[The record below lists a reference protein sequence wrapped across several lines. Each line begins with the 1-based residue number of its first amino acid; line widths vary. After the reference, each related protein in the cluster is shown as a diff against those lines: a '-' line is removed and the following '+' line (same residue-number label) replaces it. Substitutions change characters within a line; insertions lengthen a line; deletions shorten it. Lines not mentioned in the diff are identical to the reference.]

1 MKNIVCVSC
10 TRQQPMSIDVSSS
23 VILLCI
29 FCGARLKAKRDK
41 SGRVKIEEIEAAD
54 GLPNIPLL

>member
-1 MKNIVCVSC
+1 
-10 TRQQPMSIDVSSS
+10 MSIDVSSS